1 MATTTAAA
9 AGLPWR
15 LVLALTLCQFIS
27 AFSFAVLFPFVPF
40 MVVDLVRGPDVKE
53 AGMYT
58 GLLISASQLGK
69 ILTSFCW
76 GLWSDRRGRKPV
88 LAAGLLGISVGSL
101 LFGVSGSFSMALAG
115 RMICG
120 CTCL

>member
-1 MATTTAAA
+1 
-9 AGLPWR
+9 
-15 LVLALTLCQFIS
+15 
-27 AFSFAVLFPFVPF
+27 
-40 MVVDLVRGPDVKE
+40 
-53 AGMYT
+53 MYT

-88 LAAGLLGISVGSL
+88 IAAGLLGVSLGSL
-101 LFGVSGSFSMALAG
+101 LFGFSGSFSMALAG

-120 CTCL
+120 RACIFVSSCF